1 MAKTFLNLAART
13 MLMVKLSVV
22 IITLNEEKNI
32 RRCLESVLDIAD
44 DIVIIDSNSID
55 KTEEISKSLG
65 ARVIQ
70 HKFEGYVKQKNFAN
84 SQALHNHILSLD
96 ADEVLSDELKQSIQ
110 KVKNALEAD
119 GYTLNRL
126 TNYAGK
132 WIHHCGWYPDRK
144 MRLFDRTKGAWE
156 GLLIHEEFILSDG
169 KKSGHLKGDLL
180 HYSFDSI
187 EDHKQQ
193 SEKFTTLGAQA
204 DFQKGKKA
212 PFYKIWFGPIVKF
225 IQSYFFR
232 LGFLDGSTGVT
243 ICRLSAA
250 ATHHKYIKLR
260 RLYREK

>member
-1 MAKTFLNLAART
+1 

-22 IITLNEEKNI
+22 VITLNEEKNI

-70 HKFEGYVKQKNFAN
+70 HKFEGYVKQKNIAN
-84 SQALHNHILSLD
+84 SEALYNHILSLD
-96 ADEVLSDELKQSIQ
+96 ADEVLSDELKHSIQ
-110 KVKNALEAD
+110 KVKNAFDAD

-132 WIHHCGWYPDRK
+132 WVHHCGWYPDRK
-144 MRLFDRTKGAWE
+144 MRLFDRRKGKWE
-156 GLLIHEEFILSDG
+156 GLIIHEAFKLKEG
-169 KKSGHLKGDLL
+169 GNTKHLKGDLL
-180 HYSFDSI
+180 HYSFNSV
-187 EDHKQQ
+187 EDHKRQ

-212 PFYKIWFGPIVKF
+212 PFYKIWLGPPVKF
-225 IQSYFFR
+225 IQSYFLR
-232 LGFLDGSTGVT
+232 LGFLDGKTGFT
-243 ICRLSAA
+243 ICWLSAA
-250 ATHHKYIKLR
+250 ATHNKYVKLK
-260 RLYREK
+260 RLYAKK